1 MTNKPYSWTV
11 EVEQDPV
18 TGELMLPF
26 PPDLLSQ
33 MGWSEGTDLSWID
46 NENGSFTIK
55 KKEEPPAV
63 VDTDQD
69 VGC

>member
-1 MTNKPYSWTV
+1 MSEPYSWIV
-11 EVEQDPV
+11 EVVTDPD

-55 KKEEPPAV
+55 KKEEPVAI

>member
-1 MTNKPYSWTV
+1 MTTPYSWTV
-11 EVEQDPV
+11 EVVTDLD

-46 NENGSFTIK
+46 NNNGSFTIK
-55 KKEEPPAV
+55 KKELKVE
-63 VDTDQD
+63 DTEIDD
-69 VGC
+69 NVGC

>member
-1 MTNKPYSWTV
+1 MSNQYSWTV
-11 EVEQDPV
+11 EVITDPD
-18 TGELMLPF
+18 TGALMLPF
-26 PPDLLSQ
+26 PPDLLTQ

-55 KKEEPPAV
+55 KKEDLPV

>member
-1 MTNKPYSWTV
+1 MTNPYSWTV
-11 EVEQDPV
+11 EVVTDPD

-33 MGWSEGTDLSWID
+33 MGWSEGTDLSWVD

-55 KKEEPPAV
+55 KKEEMPV
-63 VDTDQD
+63 LNTDDD

>member
-1 MTNKPYSWTV
+1 MTTPYSWTV
-11 EVEQDPV
+11 EVVTDPV

-55 KKEEPPAV
+55 KKEEIPV
-63 VDTDQD
+63 LNTDDD

>member
-1 MTNKPYSWTV
+1 MSNPYSWTV
-11 EVEQDPV
+11 EVVTDPA

-46 NENGSFTIK
+46 NENGTWTIK
-55 KKEEPPAV
+55 KKEDPV
-63 VDTDQD
+63 IVDADQD

>member
-1 MTNKPYSWTV
+1 MSNPYSWTV
-11 EVEQDPV
+11 EVVTDPD

-55 KKEEPPAV
+55 KKEETPV
-63 VDTDQD
+63 LDTDED

>member
-1 MTNKPYSWTV
+1 MSNPYSWTV
-11 EVEQDPV
+11 EVVTDPD

-55 KKEEPPAV
+55 KKEETPV
-63 VDTDQD
+63 LDIDED

>member
-1 MTNKPYSWTV
+1 MSNPHSWIV
-11 EVEQDPV
+11 EVVTNPE

-26 PPDLLSQ
+26 PPDLLNQ

-46 NENGSFTIK
+46 NENGSWTIK
-55 KKEEPPAV
+55 KKEDAPIADSDE
-63 VDTDQD
+63 D

>member
-1 MTNKPYSWTV
+1 MSNKPMWTV
-11 EVEQDPV
+11 EIEQDPV

-46 NENGSFTIK
+46 NENGSYTIK
-55 KKEEPPAV
+55 KKEESPV
-63 VDTDQD
+63 VDTDED

>member
-1 MTNKPYSWTV
+1 MNDKPYSWTV
-11 EVEQDPV
+11 EVVTDPD

-46 NENGSFTIK
+46 NENGTYTIK
-55 KKEEPPAV
+55 KKTETPIIN
-63 VDTDQD
+63 TDDD

>member
-1 MTNKPYSWTV
+1 MSKPYSWTV
-11 EVEQDPV
+11 EIEQDPV
-18 TGELMLPF
+18 TGDLMLPF
-26 PPDLLSQ
+26 PSDLLNQ

-46 NENGSFTIK
+46 NQNGSWTIK
-55 KKEEPPAV
+55 KKEEPTI

>member
-1 MTNKPYSWTV
+1 MTNPYSWTV
-11 EVEQDPV
+11 EVVTDPE

-55 KKEEPPAV
+55 KKEETPV
-63 VDTDQD
+63 LDTDED

>member
-1 MTNKPYSWTV
+1 MSNQYSWTV
-11 EVEQDPV
+11 EVVTDPD

-26 PPDLLSQ
+26 PLDLLSQ
-33 MGWSEGTDLSWID
+33 MGWSEGTNLSWID

-55 KKEEPPAV
+55 KKEEPTV
-63 VDTDQD
+63 VDADQD

>member
-1 MTNKPYSWTV
+1 MTTTYSWTV
-11 EVEQDPV
+11 EVVTDPD

-55 KKEEPPAV
+55 KKEPKVEDPEI
-63 VDTDQD
+63 DDN

>member
-1 MTNKPYSWTV
+1 MSNPYSWTV
-11 EVEQDPV
+11 EVTTDPD

-55 KKEEPPAV
+55 KKEEPAV

>member
-1 MTNKPYSWTV
+1 MTTNPYSWTV
-11 EVEQDPV
+11 EIEQDPV

-55 KKEEPPAV
+55 KKEETAI
-63 VDTDQD
+63 VDTDHD

>member
-1 MTNKPYSWTV
+1 MSNTPYSWTV
-11 EVEQDPV
+11 EVETDPV

-55 KKEEPPAV
+55 KKEEPPTIA
-63 VDTDQD
+63 DTDED

>member
-1 MTNKPYSWTV
+1 MTNPYSWTV
-11 EVEQDPV
+11 EVVTDPD

-55 KKEEPPAV
+55 KKEDPTIVE
-63 VDTDQD
+63 TDQD

>member
-1 MTNKPYSWTV
+1 MTNPIWTV
-11 EVEQDPV
+11 EIEQDPV

-33 MGWSEGTDLSWID
+33 MGWSEGTDLTWID
-46 NENGSFTIK
+46 NENGSYTIK
-55 KKEEPPAV
+55 KKEPKIENTEI
-63 VDTDQD
+63 DDN

>member
-1 MTNKPYSWTV
+1 MSEPYSWTV
-11 EVEQDPV
+11 EVITDPE

-55 KKEEPPAV
+55 KKEDPTV
-63 VDTDQD
+63 IDTDQD

>member
-1 MTNKPYSWTV
+1 MTNPYSWTV
-11 EVEQDPV
+11 EVVTDPD

-46 NENGSFTIK
+46 NNNGSFTIK

-63 VDTDQD
+63 HADDD

>member
-1 MTNKPYSWTV
+1 MTKPYSWTV
-11 EVEQDPV
+11 EIEQDPV

-55 KKEEPPAV
+55 KKEEPTI
-63 VDTDQD
+63 VDADQD